1 MHIRRAGYE
10 VRLLLGNAL
19 SIPRAPLSYCSCRE
33 KVIVS
38 FMRRILQARRP
49 INIVSVRIR
58 KHV

>member
-10 VRLLLGNAL
+10 DRLLLGNAL
-19 SIPRAPLSYCSCRE
+19 SIPQAALSYCSYRE

-38 FMRRILQARRP
+38 FLRRTLQARRP
-49 INIVSVRIR
+49 VNITPVRIQ